1 VISRKN
7 LRDGSYAIDY
17 DDGESELRVAAD
29 LIRKK
34 GGLGRDDS
42 FGDSEMDTPVD
53 FRPGDKV
60 EARYKGGTKWYP
72 GVISRKNL
80 RGGTYAIEYDD
91 GESELRVAA
100 DLIRKKGGRALS
112 PSRGMNRDPFD
123 SETEA
128 EDVSFREGDKVE
140 AKFGG
145 GDDYFPGVISRK
157 NRDGSY
163 AIDYDDG
170 DNESRVAAKL
180 IRKKGG
186 GRSASPKKRD
196 PFDSETEGEGP
207 MFSRGDKVEARH
219 RGRWLPARVTKANRD
234 GTYDVRFDGGD
245 EQPGLHPREVRA
257 RGGAKPDPFD
267 SETEADVTT
276 FREGD
281 KVEAKFGGGAEYF
294 PGVISRKN
302 RDGSY
307 AIDYDDGD
315 NESRVAAKLIRKK
328 GGRPLTP
335 SRGMNRDPFDSETE
349 AEDVSFGEG
358 DKVEAKFGGGDD
370 YFPGVIS
377 RKNRD
382 GSYAID
388 YDDGDNESRV
398 AAKLIRKK
406 GGRSASPKKRDPFDS
421 ETEAEDVS
429 FREGDKVEAKFGG
442 GDDYFPGVISRK
454 NRDGSYAIDYDD
466 GDNESR
472 VAAKLIRKKGGRA
485 SASRRDISNFVR
497 GDKVLANYRDKW
509 RKGKVLKSHRD
520 GTYDIRFDVGK
531 DVEGIEARDVKRAD
545 GDDDPVEDS
554 GERDR
559 RGTASHVISEK
570 TRKVLRDMFRKYQEK
585 SVDASAR
592 SCFVSYDA
600 YNSGLISKRD
610 FRSGLREVYAVAHPS
625 GRVPFEEWMEVTEM
639 KALTSAMLVPEGRNA
654 RHGDRDTRQSRSP
667 ARESNSMIR
676 YDAFLGYATDSI
688 EEPAMADLHRS
699 LQDAAFKK
707 SKYSS
712 QNIIGLFEKVDAKK
726 KGFIRFTEFIRIVRK
741 FYRALSGREEKLL
754 QSKLD
759 ASSEGIV
766 DYYGFVWWLKIGRPE
781 YADEVSSTWFS
792 SYL

>member
-1 VISRKN
+1 
-7 LRDGSYAIDY
+7 
-17 DDGESELRVAAD
+17 
-29 LIRKK
+29 
-34 GGLGRDDS
+34 
-42 FGDSEMDTPVD
+42 
-53 FRPGDKV
+53 
-60 EARYKGGTKWYP
+60 
-72 GVISRKNL
+72 
-80 RGGTYAIEYDD
+80 
-91 GESELRVAA
+91 
-100 DLIRKKGGRALS
+100 
-112 PSRGMNRDPFD
+112 MNRDPFD

-349 AEDVSFGEG
+349 AEDVSFREG

-454 NRDGSYAIDYDD
+454 NRDGSYAIDYND

>member
-1 VISRKN
+1 
-7 LRDGSYAIDY
+7 
-17 DDGESELRVAAD
+17 
-29 LIRKK
+29 
-34 GGLGRDDS
+34 
-42 FGDSEMDTPVD
+42 
-53 FRPGDKV
+53 
-60 EARYKGGTKWYP
+60 
-72 GVISRKNL
+72 
-80 RGGTYAIEYDD
+80 
-91 GESELRVAA
+91 
-100 DLIRKKGGRALS
+100 
-112 PSRGMNRDPFD
+112 
-123 SETEA
+123 
-128 EDVSFREGDKVE
+128 VSFREGDKVE

-163 AIDYDDG
+163 AIDY
-170 DNESRVAAKL
+170 N
-180 IRKKGG
+180 
-186 GRSASPKKRD
+186 
-196 PFDSETEGEGP
+196 
-207 MFSRGDKVEARH
+207 
-219 RGRWLPARVTKANRD
+219 
-234 GTYDVRFDGGD
+234 
-245 EQPGLHPREVRA
+245 
-257 RGGAKPDPFD
+257 
-267 SETEADVTT
+267 
-276 FREGD
+276 
-281 KVEAKFGGGAEYF
+281 
-294 PGVISRKN
+294 
-302 RDGSY
+302 
-307 AIDYDDGD
+307 
-315 NESRVAAKLIRKK
+315 
-328 GGRPLTP
+328 
-335 SRGMNRDPFDSETE
+335 
-349 AEDVSFGEG
+349 
-358 DKVEAKFGGGDD
+358 
-370 YFPGVIS
+370 
-377 RKNRD
+377 
-382 GSYAID
+382 
-388 YDDGDNESRV
+388 
-398 AAKLIRKK
+398 
-406 GGRSASPKKRDPFDS
+406 
-421 ETEAEDVS
+421 
-429 FREGDKVEAKFGG
+429 
-442 GDDYFPGVISRK
+442 
-454 NRDGSYAIDYDD
+454 D